1 MNYTDL
7 AKQLIEHMHHLRRIK
22 HQQNISR
29 AVQGQSFMLWYIAS
43 QGGCVVPSD
52 MSQQMNVSSAR
63 IAQGLN
69 ALEENGWISRRID
82 PADRRR
88 ILVELTPAGQAAAQ
102 ERFDEIVR
110 HTSDMLALLGP
121 ADAAEYVRLTG
132 KLAGLMPA
140 ERGDDD

>member
-7 AKQLIEHMHHLRRIK
+7 AKQFIEHLHHLGRIK
-22 HQQNISR
+22 HNKDISR
-29 AVQGQSFMLWYIAS
+29 AVQGQSFMLWYIAA
-43 QGGCVVPSD
+43 QGGSVVPSK

-88 ILVELTPAGQAAAQ
+88 ILVELTPSGQTEAQ

-132 KLAGLMPA
+132 KLAGKLQA